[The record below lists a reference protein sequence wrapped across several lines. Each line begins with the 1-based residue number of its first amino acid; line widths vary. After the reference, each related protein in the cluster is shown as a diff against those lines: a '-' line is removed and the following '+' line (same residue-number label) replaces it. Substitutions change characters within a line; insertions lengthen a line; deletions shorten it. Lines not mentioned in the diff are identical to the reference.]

1 PPHGWR
7 RGLRICRP
15 SGAMPVDGIPV
26 GERQPRT
33 LPTQFLLPISWIAWP
48 APLHYEI
55 VKHPSRR
62 VRVMAN
68 APRGAVLRHLRALF
82 GGSSAAEASDA
93 RLVEQFTE
101 HHEESAFAELLRRHG
116 PMVFGVCRRVLHN
129 EHDAED
135 AFQAT
140 FLLLA
145 RRAGGIRKP
154 AS

>member
-1 PPHGWR
+1 MAPATS
-7 RGLRICRP
+7 RGTPARP
-15 SGAMPVDGIPV
+15 GAFF
-26 GERQPRT
+26 R
-33 LPTQFLLPISWIAWP
+33 LNFLLPISWIAWP

-82 GGSSAAEASDA
+82 GVSPAAEASDA
-93 RLVEQFTE
+93 RLGEQFAE
-101 HHEESAFAELLRRHG
+101 RGEESAFAELLRRHG
-116 PMVFGVCRRVLHN
+116 PMVLGVCRRVLHN

-154 AS
+154 ASVGSWLHGVAQRLA